1 MFLTTCKAVTLRCG
15 QRIIAVFSQSHFR
28 GKKRAGRGNNPIIEK
43 IASWV
48 FVFLAYRICPLVL
61 KLQNASDSQCN
72 RVLLTDNKARWTI
85 DRVYSFAVI
94 PLNKLSSVFKV
105 GMK

>member
-1 MFLTTCKAVTLRCG
+1 M
-15 QRIIAVFSQSHFR
+15 
-28 GKKRAGRGNNPIIEK
+28 IEK
-43 IASWV
+43 IVSWV

-72 RVLLTDNKARWTI
+72 RVWLTDNKAHWTI

-94 PLNKLSSVFKV
+94 LLNKLSSVFKV